1 MGSRQVAVYFAWSRP
16 DEENAQLGTLENRFT
31 ALFEARRIQWPRQEH
46 LGDPAKFDQ
55 GIAGFLDHIL
65 LANFAMFADFASSLT
80 GNSVRIAQRQ
90 TRAAHTALSSQWLV
104 GVDTLIIISWDSNR
118 SKQQATPEELQAVRA
133 LLDKPGSTVFIC
145 PHHDVGDVR
154 DLSADEGFRSREA
167 EFHHHGDPAI
177 PSQQRFGMFGR
188 SLLDGLGLPIRNRFG
203 LRPARTA
210 DGSPAPLKKD
220 ASVDRLDLLNGVPT
234 FNLHPHL
241 PHFEMLRESASRFD
255 VLARQPI
262 DLNAPP
268 HPFVERGRDDFDA
281 LLQTR
286 QNIFP
291 GQLLI
296 SDTTLWMSA
305 AEGLDSLQQF
315 WRNVLQLPVR

>member
-154 DLSADEGFRSREA
+154 ELSATPDSK
-167 EFHHHGDPAI
+167 P
-177 PSQQRFGMFGR
+177 
-188 SLLDGLGLPIRNRFG
+188 
-203 LRPARTA
+203 LRP
-210 DGSPAPLKKD
+210 PACKD
-220 ASVDRLDLLNGVPT
+220 RRRKSG
-234 FNLHPHL
+234 
-241 PHFEMLRESASRFD
+241 
-255 VLARQPI
+255 
-262 DLNAPP
+262 
-268 HPFVERGRDDFDA
+268 
-281 LLQTR
+281 
-286 QNIFP
+286 
-291 GQLLI
+291 
-296 SDTTLWMSA
+296 A
-305 AEGLDSLQQF
+305 AEKRRVG
-315 WRNVLQLPVR
+315 

>member
-1 MGSRQVAVYFAWSRP
+1 MGSRQVAMYFAWSRP

-65 LANFAMFADFASSLT
+65 LANFAMFADLASSLT
-80 GNSVRIAQRQ
+80 GNSVRTAQRQ

-118 SKQQATPEELQAVRA
+118 SKQQAKPEELQAVRA

-154 DLSADEGFRSREA
+154 ALSADEGFRSREA

-188 SLLDGLGLPIRNRFG
+188 SLLDGLELPIRNRFG

-220 ASVDRLDLLNGVPT
+220 ASVDAHAGNLVDSDSTETGRRQQIRVAWARPRVP
-234 FNLHPHL
+234 
-241 PHFEMLRESASRFD
+241 AS
-255 VLARQPI
+255 
-262 DLNAPP
+262 
-268 HPFVERGRDDFDA
+268 GC
-281 LLQTR
+281 TR
-286 QNIFP
+286 IP
-291 GQLLI
+291 
-296 SDTTLWMSA
+296 A
-305 AEGLDSLQQF
+305 A
-315 WRNVLQLPVR
+315 